1 MTHFAPPSLWVF
13 GFFVALLVVII
24 VWTILYAK
32 KRSQDLAAAAQQIG
46 FSFMGD
52 TWHGPVLNPQFRT
65 CLLQR
70 TRGRPN
76 NVMVGMAGSFEAI
89 VFDYTYRAGKSSI
102 TQTMACFSHNV
113 ELPSFT
119 LKPEGILDRIGD
131 AIVHNDI
138 DFDSHPTFS
147 QRYALKSPDE
157 ASTRRVFTPAVLT
170 QLEQISSEAKWS
182 VETSGINLFVFR
194 AGRTVSP
201 SSLAT
206 FLQQT
211 STIAT
216 VIFNSE
222 GLKNSVT

>member
-1 MTHFAPPSLWVF
+1 MF
-13 GFFVALLVVII
+13 GFFVVLLVVII
-24 VWTILYAK
+24 VWSILYAK

-46 FSFMGD
+46 FTFMGD
-52 TWHGPVLNPQFRT
+52 TWHGPMLNPQFKT

-70 TRGRPN
+70 TRGRPK
-76 NVMVGMAGSFEAI
+76 NVMVGMSGSFEAI

-102 TQTMACFSHNV
+102 TQTMACFSHNI
-113 ELPSFT
+113 ELPPFT
-119 LKPEGILDRIGD
+119 LKPEGIFDRIGD

-157 ASTRRVFTPAVLT
+157 ASTRRLFTPAVLT
-170 QLEQISSEAKWS
+170 QMEQISPEAKWN
-182 VETSGINLFVFR
+182 VETSGINLFIFR
-194 AGRTVSP
+194 AGRSVSP
-201 SSLAT
+201 SSLAA

-211 STIAT
+211 STVAS

-222 GLKNSVT
+222 GLKNSVA

>member
-1 MTHFAPPSLWVF
+1 VSLWIF
-13 GFFVALLVVII
+13 GFFVALFVVII
-24 VWTILYAK
+24 VWSILYAR
-32 KRSQDLAAAAQQIG
+32 KRSQDLAAAAQQMG
-46 FSFMGD
+46 FTFMGD
-52 TWHGPVLNPQFRT
+52 AWHGPVLNPQFKT

-70 TRGRPN
+70 TRGRAN
-76 NVMVGMAGSFEAI
+76 NVMVGMSGSFEAI

-102 TQTMACFSHNV
+102 TQTVACFSHKIP
-113 ELPSFT
+113 LPPFT

-138 DFDSHPTFS
+138 DFDSHPGFS

-170 QLEQISSEAKWS
+170 QIEQISSDTQWNI
-182 VETSGINLFVFR
+182 ETSGINLFIFR
-194 AGRTVSP
+194 AGRRVSP
-201 SSLAT
+201 ASLAT

-222 GLKNSVT
+222 GLKNSAS